1 MKIFNRKT
9 FYWLVDIGILLLVAG
24 VCFTI
29 GYATSYR
36 QNVSVRAEEEQI
48 PEICVSVY
56 NRCMS
61 YKSELTKMEQQK
73 LLCLEKLEKLN
84 EK

>member
-1 MKIFNRKT
+1 
-9 FYWLVDIGILLLVAG
+9 
-24 VCFTI
+24 
-29 GYATSYR
+29 
-36 QNVSVRAEEEQI
+36 
-48 PEICVSVY
+48 VY

>member
-1 MKIFNRKT
+1 M
-9 FYWLVDIGILLLVAG
+9 ILLLVAG
-24 VCFTI
+24 TCFTV
-29 GYATSYR
+29 GYATSYE
-36 QNVSVRAEEEQI
+36 QNVSYRAEEEQI

-73 LLCLEKLEKLN
+73 LSCLEKLEKLD